1 MITRMKLLALAGLIA
16 VSALISGCL
25 VSGTFIIVED
35 FEFTA
40 QTGFY
45 HYSVDLTDEPDWE
58 DHKDDIDAIDAVGFE
73 FTITSYSD
81 ATTTFNAWVTG
92 AGTNYGSVEE
102 IAANATKII
111 NDLTVPANDSLTIT
125 YVQSLG
131 HITNLEA
138 LKALVKTGQFEYYGT
153 STNNPDNVFDVTDGK
168 VVVTLSASG
177 SGS

>member
-1 MITRMKLLALAGLIA
+1 MITRMKLLALAGLIM
-16 VSALISGCL
+16 VSALITGCL

-45 HYSVDLTDEPDWE
+45 HYSVDLTDEQDWE

-73 FTITSYSD
+73 FVITSYSD
-81 ATTTFNAWVTG
+81 VPTTFNAWVTA
-92 AGTNYGSVEE
+92 AGTDYGSVAE
-102 IAANATKII
+102 IVANATKII
-111 NDLTVPANDSLTIT
+111 NDLSVPANGSLTVT
-125 YVQSLG
+125 YVQSLS
-131 HITNLEA
+131 HIANLAA
-138 LKALVKTGQFEYYGT
+138 LKALVKTGTFEYYGT
-153 STNNPDNVFDVTDGK
+153 STNNPENVFDVTEGK

>member
-1 MITRMKLLALAGLIA
+1 M
-16 VSALISGCL
+16 
-25 VSGTFIIVED
+25 
-35 FEFTA
+35 
-40 QTGFY
+40 
-45 HYSVDLTDEPDWE
+45 P
-58 DHKDDIDAIDAVGFE
+58 
-73 FTITSYSD
+73 
-81 ATTTFNAWVTG
+81 
-92 AGTNYGSVEE
+92 
-102 IAANATKII
+102 ANATKII
-111 NDLTVPANDSLTIT
+111 NDLTVPANGSLTIT